1 MAKII
6 DGIIFQQELEAAIIY
21 AHNEFGT
28 TTAKRWY
35 KEYTNI
41 RKRLEKF
48 PTSYSPVVELSSYHP
63 DVRGAIIMRNFKIL
77 YWYDPKTDTVFLTD
91 LWDMRKHP
99 NKLKMKWR
107 NLKL

>member
-1 MAKII
+1 
-6 DGIIFQQELEAAIIY
+6 
-21 AHNEFGT
+21 
-28 TTAKRWY
+28 
-35 KEYTNI
+35 
-41 RKRLEKF
+41 
-48 PTSYSPVVELSSYHP
+48 
-63 DVRGAIIMRNFKIL
+63 MRNFKIL